1 LTFYLQAKVT
11 RMRRAIIQYVA
22 KNVAGFL
29 AIIYQISDST
39 AALSIERPFI

>member
-1 LTFYLQAKVT
+1 MICDAAPFLYSSFP
-11 RMRRAIIQYVA
+11 IQYVA